1 MHIIQEN
8 SFFSGEIY
16 ETGKKNYT
24 NTSFDKF
31 HLWIMLMTMASHRA
45 QRRKRHFLF
54 RSMAAAIG
62 FKQKLPSPISHGIH
76 FQDTNKYYIRRRLM
90 KNSNM

>member
-8 SFFSGEIY
+8 SFFGENLWNWQKNLHKYQFRQISPLDNVDDDGIAQSTEE
-16 ETGKKNYT
+16 ET
-24 NTSFDKF
+24 
-31 HLWIMLMTMASHRA
+31 A
-45 QRRKRHFLF
+45 F

>member
-8 SFFSGEIY
+8 SFFGENLRNWQ
-16 ETGKKNYT
+16 KNLHKYQFRQISPLD
-24 NTSFDKF
+24 NVDDDG
-31 HLWIMLMTMASHRA
+31 IA
-45 QRRKRHFLF
+45 QSTRRKRHFLF

-76 FQDTNKYYIRRRLM
+76 FQDTNKYYIRRRLV

>member
-8 SFFSGEIY
+8 SFFGENLRNWQ
-16 ETGKKNYT
+16 KNLHKYQFRQISPLD
-24 NTSFDKF
+24 NVDDDG
-31 HLWIMLMTMASHRA
+31 RA
-45 QRRKRHFLF
+45 QSTRRKRHFLF

-76 FQDTNKYYIRRRLM
+76 FQDTNKYYIRGRLM